1 MLCQHQN
8 LLSLLKWHLLKLGPQ
23 DVAGLARLYGG
34 KEKLIEKLDTLFST
48 TSDLHG
54 ENVSA
59 DVTGLL
65 GQYAHGN
72 EPSHH
77 IIYMYTALGQPQKA
91 AKQILR
97 VVDSMYQLGPDGLI
111 GNDDCGQMSAWLV
124 WTALGMYPMNPAS
137 GEYVFGYPL
146 VKEATVLLP
155 NGRKLLVTTTK
166 LKGKPDAGIQKILL
180 NGKQLNSSIK
190 HSDLLKGGKLEYF
203 IF

>member
-1 MLCQHQN
+1 M
-8 LLSLLKWHLLKLGPQ
+8 
-23 DVAGLARLYGG
+23 GLAALHGG

-48 TSDLHG
+48 TSELHG

-77 IIYMYTALGQPQKA
+77 IIYMYTALGQPKKA
-91 AKQILR
+91 AAQIKR
-97 VVDSMYQLGPDGLI
+97 VVDSMYKLGPDGLI

-146 VKEATVLLP
+146 VKKATLRLP
-155 NGRKLLVTTTK
+155 NGKTLVISTRRQK
-166 LKGKPDAGIQKILL
+166 SGGGSGIQKVLL
-180 NGKQLNSSIK
+180 NGKPLKISVR
-190 HSDLLKGGKLEYF
+190 HEDLLKGGRLEYL
-203 IF
+203 IAD

>member
-1 MLCQHQN
+1 
-8 LLSLLKWHLLKLGPQ
+8 
-23 DVAGLARLYGG
+23 
-34 KEKLIEKLDTLFST
+34 
-48 TSDLHG
+48 LHG

-77 IIYMYTALGQPQKA
+77 IIYMYTCLGQPQKA
-91 AKQILR
+91 ARQIRR

-146 VKEATVLLP
+146 VKEALVRLP
-155 NGRKLLVTTTK
+155 NGKKLSISVQQA
-166 LKGKPDAGIQKILL
+166 KGGKEAGIQRIML
-180 NGKQLNSSIK
+180 NGKSLKTSVK
-190 HSDLLKGGKLEYF
+190 HEDLLKGGRLEYF
-203 IF
+203 LTE